1 MQAAPERALSP
12 LLGHLGDQHVLP
24 PAASATPRAP
34 TDELLERY
42 RRYLVE
48 RRDLAPRT
56 VPD

>member
-1 MQAAPERALSP
+1 
-12 LLGHLGDQHVLP
+12 LGHLGDQHVLP